1 MTQSAG
7 TVDITVSLTST
18 NRHKFSRTLSV
29 CYYEESLYCPA
40 TRTKGRQYRNL
51 SHIGGMCVDVDVIVA
66 VLVLK
71 KRKEVA
77 LVIETALPLVFLV

>member
-1 MTQSAG
+1 
-7 TVDITVSLTST
+7 
-18 NRHKFSRTLSV
+18 
-29 CYYEESLYCPA
+29 
-40 TRTKGRQYRNL
+40 
-51 SHIGGMCVDVDVIVA
+51 MCVDVDVIVA